1 VAQQALDPLTI
12 RERQVL
18 HLIAEGMSINE
29 VGDTL
34 QLSVTVVETIR
45 SQIMQKLNMD
55 SVALLVQYAM
65 QNGLIPG

>member
-1 VAQQALDPLTI
+1 
-12 RERQVL
+12 
-18 HLIAEGMSINE
+18 
-29 VGDTL
+29 
-34 QLSVTVVETIR
+34 LSVTVVETIR

>member
-1 VAQQALDPLTI
+1 VEQQALGRLTI
-12 RERQVL
+12 REREVL